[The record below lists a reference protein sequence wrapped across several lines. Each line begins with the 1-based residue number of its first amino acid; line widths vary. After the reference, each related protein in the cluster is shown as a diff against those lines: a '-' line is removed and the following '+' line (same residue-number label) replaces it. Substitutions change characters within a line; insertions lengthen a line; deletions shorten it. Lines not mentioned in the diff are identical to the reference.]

1 MEKEFSQKNEKL
13 EKYVL
18 ATFRP
23 DDTILS
29 EIRERSHRMGFP
41 PIQVGAMDGLHI
53 EILTKALQ
61 PKKIVE
67 IGTLTG
73 YSGVCL
79 LRGAHPE
86 GRLYTLE
93 LDQKHAEQA
102 KISFEKAGFKDRVQ
116 IFVGPATDNLKKIE
130 VEGPFDLVFVDADKR
145 NYPNY
150 VRWAAEHLR
159 PGGMVIADNTFA
171 WGLVLGE
178 DFKDDRDRYISEA
191 MIETNK
197 FLAQSGKFK
206 ATMIPTGEG
215 LTVAI
220 KN

>member
-1 MEKEFSQKNEKL
+1 MEKEFSQKNEEIK
-13 EKYVL
+13 KYVL

-23 DDTILS
+23 DDTILN

-53 EILTKALQ
+53 EVLCKAIQ

-86 GRLYTLE
+86 GKLYTFE
-93 LDQKHAEQA
+93 LSPQHAEHAQ
-102 KISFEKAGFKDRVQ
+102 ISFEKAGFKNRVQ
-116 IFVGPATDNLKKIE
+116 IFVGAAVENLKKIE
-130 VEGPFDLVFVDADKR
+130 AEGPFDVVFIDADKM

-150 VRWAAEHLR
+150 VHWAAEHLR
-159 PGGMVIADNTFA
+159 PGGLVIVDNSFA
-171 WGLVLGE
+171 FGLVVPE
-178 DFKDDRDRYISEA
+178 NIKDERDKKMSAA
-191 MIETNK
+191 MIETNH
-197 FLAQSGKFK
+197 FLAQSGKFR

-215 LTVAI
+215 LTVAV